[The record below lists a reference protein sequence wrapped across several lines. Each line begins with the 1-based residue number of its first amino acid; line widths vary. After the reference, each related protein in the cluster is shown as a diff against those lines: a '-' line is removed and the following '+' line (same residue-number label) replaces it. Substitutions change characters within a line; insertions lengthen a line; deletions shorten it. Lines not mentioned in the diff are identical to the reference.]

1 LYSFFGI
8 LAKISKGFQS
18 QVFHPQSSN
27 ISGLLVQNSSQLIS
41 IIIFELSIPGT
52 SMIGE
57 HGPSAKEMI
66 FSLIDSDF
74 F

>member
-1 LYSFFGI
+1 
-8 LAKISKGFQS
+8 LAKISNGFHS

-41 IIIFELSIPGT
+41 IIIFELNIPGIN
-52 SMIGE
+52 MIGE
-57 HGPSAKEMI
+57 HGPSANEMI
-66 FSLIDSDF
+66 FSLMDSDF